1 MMKIR
6 EIMNTKQSA
15 LATNKKGAHGPIE
28 SNMIPPANAKKVV
41 PTDPKKKAIPDSVPL
56 ICGFMLRMKSTST
69 LMKEIIEKMIIRM
82 QKRFACQ
89 SRGSFKNLKLVAI
102 RPLAAKV
109 AGTIILGSSLS
120 LIFPKRGAIMRTEM
134 REPITILIYMASDSC

>member
-41 PTDPKKKAIPDSVPL
+41 PIDPKKKAIPDSVPL

-69 LMKEIIEKMIIRM
+69 LMKDIIDIVIIRM
-82 QKRFACQ
+82 QKMFACQ
-89 SRGSFKNLKLVAI
+89 PLGSFKYLKL
-102 RPLAAKV
+102 AAMKPRAANV

-120 LIFPKRGAIMRTEM
+120 QTLPKRGATKLTEM
-134 REPITILIYMASDSC
+134 REPITILM